1 MIVQDILTLSPTG
14 HLGSTQLRSLSLRPA
29 CPDFAPHLQLDD
41 AREGVLARVKELD
54 AEKADR
60 ELRSFM
66 LTMRVNPDYHPKI
79 IGRKGAVI
87 SKIRLD
93 YEVNV
98 QFPQKGVGGVAWC
111 LSSVVCGALEG

>member
-1 MIVQDILTLSPTG
+1 MV
-14 HLGSTQLRSLSLRPA
+14 
-29 CPDFAPHLQLDD
+29 
-41 AREGVLARVKELD
+41 RVKELD

-60 ELRSFM
+60 ELRSFT

-93 YEVNV
+93 HEVNV
-98 QFPQKGVGGVAWC
+98 QFPQKGQTGWGVCKGGGVAVGGDC
-111 LSSVVCGALEG
+111 RAVQD